1 MQNEESRETSFEEAA
16 SFADREELAG
26 GNASQGAAVSGVPA
40 GHEAASPK
48 LVPSKPARSTLVM
61 LSYVLSAVAVLAA
74 FGFLLAAGFSGRFS
88 SVAQNQASRSATA
101 PVQMASTEPAASN
114 QPAPGAVPA
123 QAVPVLTG
131 LSEKRPAPI
140 TAEAV
145 GRVESMASITVR
157 TRVDGQIAKVFF
169 RDGQAVAQG
178 DVLYELDA
186 RQIDAQ
192 IRQAEAI
199 VAKDQS
205 QIVQTKR
212 DFARNDTLAKMNAG
226 SILNLQ
232 NAQTAEAL
240 AEASLLADQ
249 AALDNLRVQRSYY
262 TLTSPVAGRVGI
274 GLQREGS
281 AIRTGDASGTL
292 VTVNQIRPIYVN
304 FSLPQ
309 NLFSSL
315 QSANGRG
322 GAPVM
327 ATVQGSDVS
336 AEGKVAAI
344 DNSVDST
351 SGNIGVRA
359 MFDNAD
365 EGLWPGLL
373 CNVTVTLGRDEET
386 VIVPRNAVQSSQDGN
401 IVFVIEHGVAR
412 VKSVTVDR
420 FEGAT
425 AVISTGLRGGE
436 TVVTDGQLRLTDG
449 VPVTTLQDK
458 RRGGG

>member
-1 MQNEESRETSFEEAA
+1 MRNEENQEAPFDEE
-16 SFADREELAG
+16 EELVG
-26 GNASQGAAVSGVPA
+26 RASQGAAVSVLPT
-40 GHEAASPK
+40 GHDAASPK
-48 LVPSKPARSTLVM
+48 LAPVKRARSTLAIV
-61 LSYVLSAVAVLAA
+61 SYVLSAAAVVAA
-74 FGFLLAAGFSGRFS
+74 FGFLLAAGLSGRFS
-88 SVAQNQASRSATA
+88 LAAQDQANRSATA
-101 PVQMASTEPAASN
+101 PVQTASTEPAASN
-114 QPAPGAVPA
+114 QPPSAAPAE
-123 QAVPVLTG
+123 AVPVLTSV
-131 LSEKRPAPI
+131 SEKRPAPI

-169 RDGQAVAQG
+169 RDGQAVQEG

-262 TLTSPVAGRVGI
+262 TITSPVAGRVGI

-281 AIRTGDASGTL
+281 AIRTGDTSGTL

-322 GAPVM
+322 GAPVV
-327 ATVQGSDVS
+327 AVVQGSDVS

-344 DNSVDST
+344 DNSADST

-412 VKSVTVDR
+412 VKPVTVDR
-420 FEGAT
+420 FEGPT
-425 AVISTGLRGGE
+425 AILSTGLRGGE

-449 VPVTTLQDK
+449 TPVTTLQDK

>member
-1 MQNEESRETSFEEAA
+1 MRNEENQEA
-16 SFADREELAG
+16 SFDEEEELVG
-26 GNASQGAAVSGVPA
+26 RASQGAAVSVLPT

-48 LVPSKPARSTLVM
+48 LAPVKRARSTLAIV
-61 LSYVLSAVAVLAA
+61 SYVLSAAAVVAA
-74 FGFLLAAGFSGRFS
+74 FGFLLAAGLSGRFS
-88 SVAQNQASRSATA
+88 LAAQDQANRSATA
-101 PVQMASTEPAASN
+101 PVQTASTEPAASN
-114 QPAPGAVPA
+114 QPPSAAPAE
-123 QAVPVLTG
+123 AVPVLTSV
-131 LSEKRPAPI
+131 SEKRPAPI

-169 RDGQAVAQG
+169 RDGQAVQEG

-262 TLTSPVAGRVGI
+262 TITSPVAGRVGI

-281 AIRTGDASGTL
+281 AIRTGDTSGTL

-322 GAPVM
+322 GAPVV
-327 ATVQGSDVS
+327 AVVQGSDVS

-344 DNSVDST
+344 DNSADST

-412 VKSVTVDR
+412 VKPVTVDR
-420 FEGAT
+420 FEGPT
-425 AVISTGLRGGE
+425 AILSTGLRGGE

-449 VPVTTLQDK
+449 TPVTTLQDK

>member
-1 MQNEESRETSFEEAA
+1 MRNEESQEASFEER
-16 SFADREELAG
+16 DVLVGR
-26 GNASQGAAVSGVPA
+26 ASQEAAVSVLPT
-40 GHEAASPK
+40 GHETASPK
-48 LVPSKPARSTLVM
+48 LAPVKRARSTLAIV
-61 LSYVLSAVAVLAA
+61 SYVLSAAAVVAA
-74 FGFLLAAGFSGRFS
+74 FGFLLAPGLSGRFS
-88 SVAQNQASRSATA
+88 LAAQDQANRSATA

-114 QPAPGAVPA
+114 QPPSAAE
-123 QAVPVLTG
+123 AVPVLTSV
-131 LSEKRPAPI
+131 SEKRAAPI

-145 GRVESMASITVR
+145 GRAESMASITVR

-169 RDGQAVAQG
+169 RDGQAVREG

-186 RQIDAQ
+186 RQVDAQ
-192 IRQAEAI
+192 IRQAEAV

-212 DFARNDTLAKMNAG
+212 DFARNETLAKMNAG

-262 TLTSPVAGRVGI
+262 TITSPVAGRVGI

-281 AIRTGDASGTL
+281 AIRTGDTSGTL

-315 QSANGRG
+315 QSTNGRG
-322 GAPVM
+322 GAPVV

-412 VKSVTVDR
+412 VKPVTVDR

-449 VPVTTLQDK
+449 TPVTTLQDK

>member
-1 MQNEESRETSFEEAA
+1 MRNEESQEA
-16 SFADREELAG
+16 SFAEREELVAEG
-26 GNASQGAAVSGVPA
+26 DASPKTAVAAVPTR
-40 GHEAASPK
+40 HEAAAPK
-48 LVPSKPARSTLVM
+48 LAPTKPARSTLAI
-61 LSYVLSAVAVLAA
+61 LSYGLSAAAVVAVFA
-74 FGFLLAAGFSGRFS
+74 FLLVAGLSGRFS
-88 SVAQNQASRSATA
+88 SVGQDPASRPAAA
-101 PVQMASTEPAASN
+101 PMASAERAASN
-114 QPAPGAVPA
+114 QPAAPAALA
-123 QAVPVLTG
+123 QAVPVLTSV
-131 LSEKRPAPI
+131 SEKRPAPI
-140 TAEAV
+140 TADAV
-145 GRVESMASITVR
+145 GRAESIASVTVR

-169 RDGQAVAQG
+169 QDGQAVQQG

-205 QIVQTKR
+205 QIVQAKR

-262 TLTSPVAGRVGI
+262 TITSPVAGRVGI
-274 GLQREGS
+274 GLQRDGS

-309 NLFSSL
+309 KLFSSL
-315 QSANGRG
+315 QSANARG
-322 GAPVM
+322 GAPVV
-327 ATVQGSDVS
+327 ARVQGSEVS

-344 DNSVDST
+344 DNSVDSS

-359 MFDNAD
+359 IFDNAD

-373 CNVTVTLGRDEET
+373 CNVSVTLGRDEET

-401 IVFVIEHGVAR
+401 IVFVVEHGAAK
-412 VKSVTVDR
+412 VKPVTVDR

-425 AVISTGLRGGE
+425 AIISAGLSGGE

-449 VPVTTLQDK
+449 TPVTTLQDK